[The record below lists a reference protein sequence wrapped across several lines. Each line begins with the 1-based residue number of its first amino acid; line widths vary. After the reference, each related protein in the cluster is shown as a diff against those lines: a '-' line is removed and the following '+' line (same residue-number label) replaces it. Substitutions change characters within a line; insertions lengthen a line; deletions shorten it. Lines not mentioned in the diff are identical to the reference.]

1 MNKFLN
7 SILCRNVKYENIN
20 GPENA
25 NFFLDKSWKK
35 QVQIKD
41 ENVKDDEDS
50 DDEIEVVGM
59 KTNNKTFFAVK
70 DEVKEE
76 EKKILRGLLF
86 QTFLFLLKSHFYIE
100 ISTNKI
106 INNDRDQSSKAN
118 GTQKDFKTSVADLV
132 LICVTT
138 IVTTTWRGHSAIID
152 SWSSGIR
159 LTSSVNHFSKF

>member
-41 ENVKDDEDS
+41 ENVKEDEDS

-70 DEVKEE
+70 DEIKEE
-76 EKKILRGLLF
+76 EKKIQRGLLF

-106 INNDRDQSSKAN
+106 INNDRDQSPIRPTAPKKISKLRSLIW
-118 GTQKDFKTSVADLV
+118 FSFV
-132 LICVTT
+132 L
-138 IVTTTWRGHSAIID
+138 RPSLRRPGEAIP
-152 SWSSGIR
+152 
-159 LTSSVNHFSKF
+159 L